1 MRVIHR
7 LPGGRSAILVA
18 AYSTQS
24 HHLLGRPP
32 TPLQAFRLPT
42 LHCGKEWSL
51 YAHKQRNQTIDS
63 VGSAQSRAR
72 GDRSQALCRCISHC
86 VPSTP
91 SPPLGAHFNS
101 RQTPLHHRIDLLPKK
116 APKTQEH
123 QAHSLRR
130 SVSLIL
136 YNVCPSRGL
145 PLTYCIIDA
154 LHSPKSMSH
163 NLLW

>member
-1 MRVIHR
+1 M
-7 LPGGRSAILVA
+7 A

-42 LHCGKEWSL
+42 LHCGVAWSL

-63 VGSAQSRAR
+63 VGSAQSRVR

-91 SPPLGAHFNS
+91 LPPPWGLISILA
-101 RQTPLHHRIDLLPKK
+101 RQRSIIELISCLKRHQKPKSIK
-116 APKTQEH
+116 LIVYAGL
-123 QAHSLRR
+123 SL
-130 SVSLIL
+130 S
-136 YNVCPSRGL
+136 
-145 PLTYCIIDA
+145 YCIMYAHQKDC
-154 LHSPKSMSH
+154 L
-163 NLLW
+163 